1 MNLERSVQREG
12 GYRFFFLEFRRS
24 GRVADG
30 LRSKRAEG
38 GGGGGGG
45 CSMLPVGC
53 TRGRCITRVATSE
66 KVTKFGAHIGKSTR
80 VDESLDAQQPRESA
94 ARARERKRT
103 QTHDK
108 ER

>member
-1 MNLERSVQREG
+1 MERESEKKKRKT
-12 GYRFFFLEFRRS
+12 FLCSLKEARRR
-24 GRVADG
+24 GRVDDE
-30 LRSKRAEG
+30 LHNKRG
-38 GGGGGGG
+38 GGQWMQHAAGA
-45 CSMLPVGC
+45 C

-94 ARARERKRT
+94 ARARERDRT